1 MKRLFSLILIVLIL
15 GFAMLVGS
23 QNDTVVSVNYLIAK
37 SDIRLST
44 LIAITLG
51 LGAVIGCL
59 IMMTSWLAL
68 RVKVISL
75 NAKLKKLSKEN

>member
-1 MKRLFSLILIVLIL
+1 
-15 GFAMLVGS
+15 MLVGS